1 MPHAAHDDA
10 QIGRI
15 LSRREIL
22 ALLGLAGGGA
32 LAGCARGPE
41 TVTDG
46 IAATP
51 TRARS
56 GGVARHP
63 TGAAP
68 TTAVAESLPTAVPRC
83 VVRPEQTAGPFYVY
97 DPALERSDIRRDQ
110 ASGQISEGL
119 PLALEFRVSRVAEGV
134 CEPLP
139 LAYVDLWHCDARG
152 VYSGFGEG
160 RDEDFLRGYQRTGA
174 DGRARFAT
182 IYPGWYPG
190 RAVHIHFT
198 IRGASFNGYTFTSQL
213 YFDDAISEQVFA
225 QAPYAARAA
234 QGLRNAQDGLYRD
247 GGEQLRLALSES
259 GEGYAAVFDIGLQL
273 G

>member
-1 MPHAAHDDA
+1 MPQLEPDDLPV
-10 QIGRI
+10 GRI

-32 LAGCARGPE
+32 LAGCAPGAEPGADR
-41 TVTDG
+41 
-46 IAATP
+46 IAAPPPGAPGAGSANPP
-51 TRARS
+51 TS
-56 GGVARHP
+56 P
-63 TGAAP
+63 AP
-68 TTAVAESLPTAVPRC
+68 TTAMAESLPTAVPRC
-83 VVRPEQTAGPFYVY
+83 VVRPEQTAGPFYVF

-110 ASGQISEGL
+110 ASGQIREGL
-119 PLALEFRVSRVAEGV
+119 PLELEFRVSRVAEGV
-134 CEPLP
+134 CAPLP

-160 RDEDFLRGYQRTGA
+160 RDEDFLRGYQRTGE
-174 DGRARFAT
+174 DGRAGFDT

-198 IRGASFNGYTFTSQL
+198 IRGANFNGYTFTSQL

-225 QAPYAARAA
+225 APPYAARGA
-234 QGLRNAQDGLYRD
+234 QATRNEADGLYRG
-247 GGEQLRLALSES
+247 GGEQLRLELSPTED
-259 GEGYAAVFDIGLQL
+259 GYRAVFDIGLQL